1 MATKQEKD
9 DAAKKAADEK
19 EQAGARF
26 TRERLQ
32 ADLNQL
38 QGQAQQAEQ
47 MLARAQAAVA
57 QWQGK
62 LQAIVGAHSYCTELL
77 QAYGVEAKPLPDT
90 KPADTKA
97 KRGRKLKA
105 LPNGSIPAASSGSE
119 APKVE

>member
-32 ADLNQL
+32 TDLQNL

-77 QAYGVEAKPLPDT
+77 QAYGVEAKPLPET
-90 KPADTKA
+90 KPVEGKGKKQRAAKA
-97 KRGRKLKA
+97 PLA
-105 LPNGSIPAASSGSE
+105 NGAAKPASE
-119 APKVE
+119 PATQTVS